1 MLRAAHGLR
10 AQNFRLVGRRVSN
23 PAAGFMST
31 RLSKVLVV
39 GSGGREHALALRLLA
54 SPGVA
59 EVLVAPG
66 NAGTMATPA
75 GFPGKVLRSVT
86 KDGPLVIAQREN
98 VDLVVVGP
106 EGPLCDGLV
115 DELTR
120 EGVLTYGPSKLAAEL
135 EGSKA
140 FMKGFCVRHGIPT
153 ARHVVLS
160 GTGAGASAALE
171 IEAQVRSFEIPP
183 VVKADGLCAGKGVVV
198 AETHEEALAAAT
210 EMLSGQRFG
219 AAGATVVLEERLVG
233 NEASIHAI
241 CDGER
246 YVILPAAQDHKR
258 IFDGDRGPNTG
269 GMGTYA
275 PAPVVTPEV
284 MRRFEEQVMVPTLRG
299 MAAEGRPFRGT
310 LFAGVMVT
318 ADQQVRLIEFN
329 VRFGDP
335 ETQVLMAT
343 LDGDLAE
350 ALASAARGQLDPTA
364 LRPSGNHA
372 VCVVLAAHGYPEAPR
387 KGDVIRG
394 LEAAAAVPG
403 ATVIH
408 AGTALG
414 ANGETLT
421 AGGRVLGVTASGAT
435 LAEAHTRA
443 YQATKEI
450 GFAGMQYRRDI
461 AGRAG
466 LVLPAELP

>member
-1 MLRAAHGLR
+1 MVAPG
-10 AQNFRLVGRRVSN
+10 S
-23 PAAGFMST
+23 
-31 RLSKVLVV
+31 SKILVV
-39 GSGGREHALALRLLA
+39 GSGGREHALALRLLL
-54 SPGVA
+54 SPSVG
-59 EVLVAPG
+59 EVIVTPG
-66 NAGTMATPA
+66 NAGTLAIPA
-75 GFPGKVLRSVT
+75 GVAFAGKKLSSSA
-86 KDGPLVIAQREN
+86 DSPLVIAKREN

-115 DELTR
+115 DDLTR
-120 EGVLTYGPSKLAAEL
+120 EGVLAYGPSKLAAEL

-140 FMKGFCVRHGIPT
+140 FMKGFAVRHGIPT
-153 ARHVVLS
+153 ARHVVVQNVAQL
-160 GTGAGASAALE
+160 
-171 IEAQVRSFEIPP
+171 EAQVASFAVPP

-198 AETHEEALAAAT
+198 AETHAEALAVAR
-210 EMLSGQRFG
+210 EMLAGARFG

-246 YVILPAAQDHKR
+246 FVLLQPAQDHKR

-275 PAPVVTPEV
+275 PAPVVTAAV
-284 MRRFEEQVMVPTLRG
+284 LRRFEAEVMVPTLRG

-318 ADQQVRLIEFN
+318 ADEQVRLIEFN

-350 ALASAARGQLDPTA
+350 ALASAARGQLDPLA
-364 LRPSGNHA
+364 IRASGEHA
-372 VCVVLAAHGYPEAPR
+372 VCVVLAAHGYPDTPR
-387 KGDVIRG
+387 KGDVIHG
-394 LEAAAAVPG
+394 LGAAAADAGVS
-403 ATVIH
+403 VLH
-408 AGTALG
+408 AGTAL
-414 ANGETLT
+414 APNGDVLT
-421 AGGRVLGVTASGAT
+421 AGGRVLGVTGRGAT
-435 LAEAHTRA
+435 LHEAHARA
-443 YQATKEI
+443 YAAAHKIE
-450 GFAGMQYRRDI
+450 FAGKQFRRDI

-466 LVLPAELP
+466 LFSAPT

>member
-1 MLRAAHGLR
+1 MP
-10 AQNFRLVGRRVSN
+10 N
-23 PAAGFMST
+23 PPSELPRSFA
-31 RLSKVLVV
+31 KILVV
-39 GSGGREHALALRLLA
+39 GSGGREHALALRLLGG
-54 SPGVA
+54 PGVR
-59 EVLVAPG
+59 EVIVAPG
-66 NAGTMATPA
+66 NAGTLLTPA
-75 GFPGKVLRSVT
+75 NLAARGKKLSSS
-86 KDGPLVIAQREN
+86 KDAPIAIAKREG
-98 VDLVVVGP
+98 VALVVVGP

-115 DELTR
+115 DDLTR

-140 FMKGFCVRHGIPT
+140 FMKAFAVRHGIPT
-153 ARHVVLS
+153 ARHIVLES
-160 GTGAGASAALE
+160 EAEL
-171 IEAQVRSFEIPP
+171 EAQVASFEVPP

-198 AETHEEALAAAT
+198 AETHAEALAAAR
-210 EMLSGQRFG
+210 EMLSGVRFG
-219 AAGATVVLEERLVG
+219 AAGVRVVLEERLVG

-246 YVILPAAQDHKR
+246 YVLLHAAQDHKR

-318 ADQQVRLIEFN
+318 ADEQVRLIEFN

-335 ETQVLMAT
+335 ETQVLLAT
-343 LDGDLAE
+343 LEGDLAR
-350 ALASAARGQLDPTA
+350 ALASAALGRLEPDAIKT
-364 LRPSGNHA
+364 SGEHA
-372 VCVVLAAHGYPEAPR
+372 VCIVLAAHGYPDTPR

-394 LEAAAAVPG
+394 LAAAEEVPG
-403 ATVIH
+403 VTVIH
-408 AGTALG
+408 AGTAL
-414 ANGETLT
+414 APNGDVVT
-421 AGGRVLGVTASGAT
+421 AGGRVLGVTGVGGT
-435 LAEAHTRA
+435 LAEAHARA
-443 YQATKEI
+443 YLGVQKIE
-450 GFAGMQYRRDI
+450 FAGAQYRRDI

-466 LVLPAELP
+466 LAAVI